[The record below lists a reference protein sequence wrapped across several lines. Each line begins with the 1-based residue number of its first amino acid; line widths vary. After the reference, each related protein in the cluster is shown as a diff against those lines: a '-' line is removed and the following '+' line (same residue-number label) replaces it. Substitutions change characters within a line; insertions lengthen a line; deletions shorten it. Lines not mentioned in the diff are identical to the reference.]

1 MPVLFFLK
9 RSIDPLTVGFF
20 LMIRMWYLLM
30 MMVLVEMFDQKRFRS
45 CSFTN
50 IHQYHVPVITWFIFY
65 FIKSIRPLLTKARS
79 IYQNWPK
86 LTKMGS
92 NQNWIEWKGIK
103 WTFWTN
109 ECIAFGLTPT
119 FVGSSTFIR
128 SHHPLFFKKSNK
140 NFVQKCFSSGTKS
153 LWNSNFGLAE
163 WIGMNLNKLG
173 NDYFKTCELGPL
185 VRLTFSDL

>member
-1 MPVLFFLK
+1 MLILNFKFPPIHYTNSGSTNSLNSPWRSFFSK
-9 RSIDPLTVGFF
+9 TVNWSSDRRFF

-92 NQNWIEWKGIK
+92 NKNWIEWMGIK

-109 ECIAFGLTPT
+109 ECYKLDG
-119 FVGSSTFIR
+119 
-128 SHHPLFFKKSNK
+128 
-140 NFVQKCFSSGTKS
+140 QKD
-153 LWNSNFGLAE
+153 L
-163 WIGMNLNKLG
+163 
-173 NDYFKTCELGPL
+173 L
-185 VRLTFSDL
+185 V